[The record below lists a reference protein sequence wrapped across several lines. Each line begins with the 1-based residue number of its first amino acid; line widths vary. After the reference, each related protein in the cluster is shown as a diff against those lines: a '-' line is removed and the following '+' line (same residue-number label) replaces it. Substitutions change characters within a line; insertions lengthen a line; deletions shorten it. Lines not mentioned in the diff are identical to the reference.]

1 MQSFIKPEAVECNI
15 DTLTETYGEF
25 VIQPLERGWGT
36 TIGNALRRVL
46 LSSIEGSAITAVQ
59 IDKVLHE
66 FTSIQGV
73 KEDVTDIILNLKCVS
88 LISYSDEP
96 LIAKIKV
103 KGPATVTA
111 KNIEHDDRIRVISK
125 DQYIATVNEEG
136 TLNMQLIIQ
145 KGRGYV
151 PSELNKTDD
160 PLFVPIDSIFNPVK
174 KVNFEVTQTRVKE
187 STDYEKLKIEIWTNG
202 TLLPQKSLERASTLL
217 LEHLK
222 LFEDIDNESAKIQE
236 VKAAPKG
243 KKEKVDIERI
253 LSQKIADQQLSKRV
267 LNALESLEVKT
278 IKDLVK
284 MTEED
289 ILKGRNVGQ
298 KAVSEINEFLEGL
311 NLSLGMKV

>member
-103 KGPATVTA
+103 KGPANVTA

-202 TLLPQKSLERASTLL
+202 TMLPQKSLERASTLL

>member
-103 KGPATVTA
+103 KGPANVTA
-111 KNIEHDDRIRVISK
+111 KYIEHDDRIRVISK

-202 TLLPQKSLERASTLL
+202 TMLPQKSLERASTLL

>member
-1 MQSFIKPEAVECNI
+1 MQLFIKPEAVECNI

-25 VIQPLERGWGT
+25 ILEPLERGWGT

-73 KEDVTDIILNLKCVS
+73 KEDVADIILNLKCVS

-136 TLNMQLIIQ
+136 TLNMQLIIE

-187 STDYEKLKIEIWTNG
+187 STDYEKLKLEIWTNG
-202 TLLPQKSLERASTLL
+202 TMLPQKALERSSALL
-217 LEHLK
+217 MEHLK
-222 LFEDIDNESAKIQE
+222 LFENIDNESTKIQE
-236 VKAAPKG
+236 VKKAPKG
-243 KKEKVDIERI
+243 KKEKVDIEKI
-253 LSQKIADQQLSKRV
+253 LSQKIVDQQLSKRV

-289 ILKGRNVGQ
+289 ILKGRNIGQ
-298 KAVSEINEFLEGL
+298 KAISEINEFLEGL

>member
-1 MQSFIKPEAVECNI
+1 
-15 DTLTETYGEF
+15 
-25 VIQPLERGWGT
+25 
-36 TIGNALRRVL
+36 
-46 LSSIEGSAITAVQ
+46 
-59 IDKVLHE
+59 
-66 FTSIQGV
+66 
-73 KEDVTDIILNLKCVS
+73 
-88 LISYSDEP
+88 
-96 LIAKIKV
+96 
-103 KGPATVTA
+103 
-111 KNIEHDDRIRVISK
+111 
-125 DQYIATVNEEG
+125 
-136 TLNMQLIIQ
+136 
-145 KGRGYV
+145 
-151 PSELNKTDD
+151 
-160 PLFVPIDSIFNPVK
+160 
-174 KVNFEVTQTRVKE
+174 
-187 STDYEKLKIEIWTNG
+187 
-202 TLLPQKSLERASTLL
+202 